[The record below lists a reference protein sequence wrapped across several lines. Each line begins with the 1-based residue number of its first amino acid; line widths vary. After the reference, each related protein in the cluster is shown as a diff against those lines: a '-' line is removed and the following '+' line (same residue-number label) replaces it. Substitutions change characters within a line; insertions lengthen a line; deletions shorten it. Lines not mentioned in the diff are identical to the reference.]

1 MIKIIFEDGALIECT
16 NVAKIDIDESDLQ
29 KLVIRVQKEEV
40 DDSIKLEKFD
50 EEVGGYVRVDNSYVE
65 DEERGDRSEIT
76 DCGGVDQDIFKND

>member
-16 NVAKIDIDESDLQ
+16 NVVKIDIDESDLQ
-29 KLVIRVQKEEV
+29 KLVIRVKKEEV

-76 DCGGVDQDIFKND
+76 NCRGVDQDIFKND